1 MAKQFTKEELA
12 NLPKTPY
19 AAFGDFLASSTSNLF
34 SPTRVNPIRGAGTQ
48 GQVGALGKTSAAPL
62 PQASTT
68 YNPFAKALQ
77 NPQDNIKSPMP
88 FATFG
93 EQQEALTTP
102 FNPFLTTGTFGGI
115 GDVGIKSD
123 ASPMPSSESTQMSTP
138 SAGSVTSTRPLDA
151 TNAQNTAQRSEQT
164 ANSLMDAWNGI
175 QSMYRE
181 GVPVVGT
188 SDLKVKRD
196 VYGRPYT
203 VVSMSPTDEQGRSQ
217 KAETMSF
224 GISPEMKASQGGS
237 MAPMQQGQQA
247 VMPSAATLQSAFE
260 TLRKNNVAPQ
270 QQGQAQQANDGK
282 QYVSTG
288 YSSSFNPFASQNSQQ
303 SAEYERRKQLAM
315 SGQGSAG
322 SMASEAGATG
332 TIVPPRPEGAQEMP
346 ARSLTDPYAGATMSP
361 RDAKRWDAAEKAGIQ
376 SIRKKYGV

>member
-1 MAKQFTKEELA
+1 
-12 NLPKTPY
+12 
-19 AAFGDFLASSTSNLF
+19 
-34 SPTRVNPIRGAGTQ
+34 
-48 GQVGALGKTSAAPL
+48 
-62 PQASTT
+62 
-68 YNPFAKALQ
+68 
-77 NPQDNIKSPMP
+77 
-88 FATFG
+88 
-93 EQQEALTTP
+93 
-102 FNPFLTTGTFGGI
+102 
-115 GDVGIKSD
+115 
-123 ASPMPSSESTQMSTP
+123 
-138 SAGSVTSTRPLDA
+138 
-151 TNAQNTAQRSEQT
+151 
-164 ANSLMDAWNGI
+164 
-175 QSMYRE
+175 
-181 GVPVVGT
+181 
-188 SDLKVKRD
+188 
-196 VYGRPYT
+196 
-203 VVSMSPTDEQGRSQ
+203 
-217 KAETMSF
+217 MSF

-346 ARSLTDPYAGATMSP
+346 ARSLTDPYAGATMSA

-376 SIRKKYGV
+376 AIRKKYGV

>member
-62 PQASTT
+62 PQASAT
-68 YNPFAKALQ
+68 YNPFANAITSQ
-77 NPQDNIKSPMP
+77 PSGPESVMP
-88 FATFG
+88 FTPFG
-93 EQQEALTTP
+93 EKQAQSAFSTP
-102 FNPFLTTGTFGGI
+102 FTPYLSAGFG
-115 GDVGIKSD
+115 DMPDMGIKSD
-123 ASPMPSSESTQMSTP
+123 IAPAGAPSG
-138 SAGSVTSTRPLDA
+138 AVTSTRPLDA
-151 TNAQNTAQRSEQT
+151 TNAQNTAQRAESSS
-164 ANSLMDAWNGI
+164 NSLMDAWDSI

-237 MAPMQQGQQA
+237 MAPRQQG
-247 VMPSAATLQSAFE
+247 
-260 TLRKNNVAPQ
+260 
-270 QQGQAQQANDGK
+270 QQANDGK
-282 QYVSTG
+282 QYASTG

-322 SMASEAGATG
+322 SMASEAGAAG
-332 TIVPPRPEGAQEMP
+332 TITPPRPEGAKEMP

-376 SIRKKYGV
+376 AIKKKYGI